1 MARSRRQWG
10 SVRSLASGRYQ
21 ARYFDPD
28 TRRMVPA
35 PQTFATKGA
44 ADRWLAV
51 KRTELDAGTAVDEK
65 AGNRPLR
72 EWWPGYWRST
82 QSRKPHTRVG
92 YETAWRLRV
101 EPRFGSMPVRRLK
114 PSHVDDWVADMI
126 EQGLSVSKITE
137 SLGVLMRKR
146 PAPS

>member
-28 TRRMVPA
+28 TRGMVPA

-65 AGNRPLR
+65 QAIGHYANGGPVIGGQPKAASPAL
-72 EWWPGYWRST
+72 
-82 QSRKPHTRVG
+82 
-92 YETAWRLRV
+92 AMRLRGGC
-101 EPRFGSMPVRRLK
+101 ELSRGSVY
-114 PSHVDDWVADMI
+114 A
-126 EQGLSVSKITE
+126 GA
-137 SLGVLMRKR
+137 
-146 PAPS
+146 PA

>member
-1 MARSRRQWG
+1 
-10 SVRSLASGRYQ
+10 
-21 ARYFDPD
+21 
-28 TRRMVPA
+28 MVPA

-72 EWWPGYWRST
+72 EWSPGYWRST

-126 EQGLSVSKITE
+126 EQG
-137 SLGVLMRKR
+137 
-146 PAPS
+146 

>member
-1 MARSRRQWG
+1 MRKQAIGHYANGRPVIGGQ
-10 SVRSLASGRYQ
+10 LKAAST
-21 ARYFDPD
+21 P
-28 TRRMVPA
+28 
-35 PQTFATKGA
+35 
-44 ADRWLAV
+44 
-51 KRTELDAGTAVDEK
+51 
-65 AGNRPLR
+65 
-72 EWWPGYWRST
+72 
-82 QSRKPHTRVG
+82 TRVG

-101 EPRFGSMPVRRLK
+101 EPRFGSMPVRQLK